1 MDGNGATAA
10 REQLLREIRSGEG
23 FCLVTHEHPDGDALG
38 SLVAMHRILTALG
51 KDSVMLMAAD
61 EFPLPYEYRFFDL
74 EGLSTVPPT
83 DLPQRTIIY
92 LDCGNID
99 RNPLGIVKGE
109 DVHILNVDHHHD
121 NTRFGTVN
129 LVDADAACTTEIVW
143 DLMRALG
150 VEPDIDI
157 AEALYVGL
165 VTDTGRFMYEN
176 TGPRAHVMAAELI
189 EAGVQT
195 HVVYRRLYEDMPYAK
210 LELLGR
216 ALARV
221 ERHDGGT
228 LTVARVTREDFDA
241 VGAEDSYT
249 EGIIDHLRS
258 VEHTKVAA
266 LAREVEA
273 IGATNGAGRIRKKV
287 SLRSTDGEVDVSA
300 IARAGGGGGH
310 RQAAGFT
317 TELGDV
323 ELVAFLREQIAA
335 QLALSSPGGDEGDEG
350 GRSPGERAARRAA
363 APSPAPWAG
372 RRRRR
377 RDPGRQAGRADLARR
392 RGPRAA
398 HAAARR

>member
-1 MDGNGATAA
+1 MERDGAVAA
-10 REQLLREIRSGEG
+10 RERVLDEIRTGSG

-38 SLVAMHRILTALG
+38 SLVAMHRILMALG

-74 EGLSTVPPT
+74 QGLSTVPPT
-83 DLPQRTIIY
+83 DLPARTIIY

-99 RNPLGIVKGE
+99 RNPLGIVKGD
-109 DVHILNVDHHHD
+109 DVHILNIDHHHD
-121 NTRFGTVN
+121 NTRFGTVD
-129 LVDADAACTTEIVW
+129 LVDPEAACTTEIVW

-150 VEPDIDI
+150 VELDEEL

-176 TGPRAHVMAAELI
+176 TGPRAHVMASELI
-189 EAGVQT
+189 EAGVDT
-195 HVVYRRLYEDMPYAK
+195 YAIYRRLYEDMPYAK

-266 LAREVEA
+266 LAREVEG
-273 IGATNGAGRIRKKV
+273 IGASADGDGAIRKKV

-317 TELGDV
+317 TKLGDD

-335 QLALSSPGGDEGDEG
+335 QLALSST
-350 GRSPGERAARRAA
+350 
-363 APSPAPWAG
+363 
-372 RRRRR
+372 
-377 RDPGRQAGRADLARR
+377 
-392 RGPRAA
+392 
-398 HAAARR
+398 